1 MDRLNVL
8 AIAAATGRIGYVYFV
23 GHQLMDWGLSRAASK
38 NPKKAVAMA
47 SKWLELF
54 HADVVITEAAE
65 SPSRKGAAA
74 RQSIEA
80 IASVARK
87 SPANDVRVPRLQRFQ
102 NKYEEAEA
110 LVERFPE
117 IQPWKP
123 KRPRLWESE
132 PRNMIYFEAIALAL
146 EIIDGG
152 RWQGK

>member
-1 MDRLNVL
+1 MGRLNVL
-8 AIAAATGRIGYVYFV
+8 AIAAATGRIGYVYFAEQRLV
-23 GHQLMDWGLSRAASK
+23 DWGLSVAASK
-38 NPKKAVAMA
+38 NPKRAAAMA
-47 SKWLELF
+47 SKWLDLF
-54 HADVVITEAAE
+54 HPDVVITEAADC
-65 SPSRKGAAA
+65 SSRKGAAA

-80 IASVARK
+80 IARVARK
-87 SPANDVRVPRLQRFQ
+87 SSANDVRVPRLQRFQ

-152 RWQGK
+152 RWQGN